1 MAKKIILSMS
11 ILVSAVFYLYAQLQ
25 VGDPGVTFDQSKF
38 DPDYT
43 QMEEW
48 ITAGVRGGIPF
59 VDQLTIKETL
69 NDGANSSAINSAI
82 NAVANQ
88 GGGAVLLKNGT
99 YDINDEVDMKTNV
112 SLVGESREGV
122 KCIIDA
128 NMTANSGA
136 FQFLAGVKNS
146 GIYRLTIEGGWGK
159 PEYDWN
165 IGTDANDELPGNEN
179 ISVFL
184 KDAEDCWIDDCDII
198 NSADFPVRC
207 VASHI
212 TLRNLHVD
220 GVFNKHGGCHGYFFL
235 LGRGYNLVTG
245 CYITHLRHISLQ
257 GDGVRYN
264 VVYDNDLEQE
274 VSFHSDDDGD
284 NLIEKNKVTLPED
297 MPGFNLPNYYAIM
310 GPWSIQHE
318 VSKRPNYLYK
328 NKCLELNNGHNG
340 ATPWSD
346 DNKIYSGPI
355 EVKPPDPHTNFP
367 ERPDDKV
374 PIGGT
379 LYPVVL
385 DSTPVINSTPNV
397 KQHFSGPVTVT
408 IYTLNGRLLKGK
420 RFDKLPFE
428 NHRLQIN
435 NNEYSPGLYII
446 HVEGNGLCPIKRV
459 VYLED

>member
-1 MAKKIILSMS
+1 MARKVIVLLFIVASTIFHLH
-11 ILVSAVFYLYAQLQ
+11 AQLQ

-38 DPDYT
+38 DPDYP
-43 QMEEW
+43 QMAEW

-59 VDQLTIKETL
+59 VDQLNIKETL
-69 NDGANSSAINSAI
+69 NGGANSSAINSAI
-82 NAVANQ
+82 TTVANQ

-99 YDINDEVDMKTNV
+99 YDINSKVTMKSKV

-122 KCIIDA
+122 KCII
-128 NMTANSGA
+128 NKNLTANSGA
-136 FQFLAGVKNS
+136 FEFLSGVKNS
-146 GIYRLTIEGGWGK
+146 GIYRLTIEGGWGTPK
-159 PEYDWN
+159 YDWN
-165 IGTDANDELPGNEN
+165 IGSDENNELPGNEN

-264 VVYDNDLEQE
+264 VVYDNDFEQE
-274 VSFHSDDDGD
+274 ISFHSDDDGD
-284 NLIEKNKVTLPED
+284 NLIEKNRITLPED
-297 MPGFNLPNYYAIM
+297 MPGFNLPNYYAVM
-310 GPWSIQHE
+310 GPWSVQHE

-328 NKCLELNNGHNG
+328 NKCLELNNGHNN

-346 DNKIYSGPI
+346 DSKIYSGPI

-367 ERPDDKV
+367 ARPADKV

-385 DSTPVINSTPNV
+385 DSTPVINSLPNV
-397 KQHFSGPVTVT
+397 KQHFSGPVMVT
-408 IYTLNGRLLKGK
+408 IYSLNGRLLKIK
-420 RFDKLPFE
+420 RFDKLPLE
-428 NHRLQIN
+428 NHRIKTGCDICAA
-435 NNEYSPGLYII
+435 GLYIMY
-446 HVEGNGLCPIKRV
+446 VERKGVSPLRRV
-459 VYLED
+459 VYLEQ